1 MLKNWRK
8 ERGVSTV
15 GVGVVKSGSKRKE
28 AEEAVLLLAMGN
40 QPTQSGSPQPPKT
53 PPWATT
59 GVLDAV
65 LLKREVTAAIE
76 KLANES
82 PAAQLVGAEELM
94 SIVTV
99 MWLLDTMLAR
109 DAADVVCEKL
119 RVDGALDRMM
129 VLATSST
136 KASNKRLQLA
146 VLKVMEQVMIAENR
160 AGNVQTANS
169 VTVCCMNC
177 Y

>member
-82 PAAQLVGAEELM
+82 PAAQLVGAEQLM

-99 MWLLDTMLAR
+99 I
-109 DAADVVCEKL
+109 VCLQYDKEEKDPRGRTPL
-119 RVDGALDRMM
+119 H
-129 VLATSST
+129 
-136 KASNKRLQLA
+136 LA
-146 VLKVMEQVMIAENR
+146 VTLRRTNCVGVLLSFGANTLAVNR
-160 AGNVQTANS
+160 HQWSGMPLLVKS
-169 VTVCCMNC
+169 HL
-177 Y
+177 